1 MKVRKLTSYNKR
13 QNVAKVLRNQSKPKI
28 FYPKENESIKYLEKK
43 IDEVEKQS
51 LELEVKS
58 ILTLYGINRSSVN
71 IDRLRNSIKN
81 NRK

>member
-1 MKVRKLTSYNKR
+1 M
-13 QNVAKVLRNQSKPKI
+13 AKVLRNQSKTKI

-43 IDEVEKQS
+43 ISEVEKQS

-58 ILTLYGINRSSVN
+58 ILTLYGISKSYAN
-71 IDRLRNSIKN
+71 IDRLRNNIKN